1 MKTEIKEADYI
12 KAFFL
17 FWLCATVAGFIGGA
31 IIGGIL
37 GAAMG
42 VAGVPIRTIQI
53 ICGIAGFLISVPSI
67 LSVFPDFRVALYR
80 SEAHDIRSRRSESS
94 AYICAVLNVL
104 RSGPPSMPAVFA
116 RAVNIFA

>member
-1 MKTEIKEADYI
+1 MKPELKEADYI
-12 KAFFL
+12 KAWFL

-53 ICGIAGFLISVPSI
+53 ICGIAGFLISVP
-67 LSVFPDFRVALYR
+67 LSYLFFRIFVSRCIVQKLTTFVPDAV
-80 SEAHDIRSRRSESS
+80 S
-94 AYICAVLNVL
+94 APTTFVQ
-104 RSGPPSMPAVFA
+104 S
-116 RAVNIFA
+116 

>member
-31 IIGGIL
+31 IIGAIL

-42 VAGVPIRTIQI
+42 VAGVPIPTIQI
-53 ICGIAGFLISVPSI
+53 VCGIAGFLVSIPISY
-67 LSVFPDFRVALYR
+67 LFFRVFVSRLIAQKFNALVP
-80 SEAHDIRSRRSESS
+80 A
-94 AYICAVLNVL
+94 AGN
-104 RSGPPSMPAVFA
+104 PPATFA
-116 RAVNIFA
+116 QS